1 MAIPKLT
8 GYALPTAN
16 DIPDNKVQWAFE
28 PDRAALLIHD
38 MQEYFL
44 NFWGDNCPMMEKV
57 VANIAALRQFCK
69 QHNIPVYYTAQ
80 PKEQSDDDRALLN
93 DMWGPGLTR
102 SPEQQR
108 IVAALAPDE
117 ADTVLV
123 KWRYSAFHRSPLEQ
137 MLKETGRNQLIIT
150 GVYAHIGCMTTA
162 TDAFMRDI
170 KPFMVADALADF
182 SREEHMMSLK
192 YVAGRS
198 GRVVMTEALL
208 PVPASKAALRALI
221 LPLLDES
228 DEPYDDENL
237 IDYGLDSVRMMALAA
252 RWRKVHGDIDFVM
265 LAKTRPS
272 MPGGRCSLARSTD
285 GLFREDRLGDRSRK
299 RHRLCHGAGVY

>member
-8 GYALPTAN
+8 GYALPAATE
-16 DIPDNKVQWAFE
+16 IPQNKVSWAFE
-28 PDRAALLIHD
+28 PERAALLIHD
-38 MQEYFL
+38 MQDYFI
-44 NFWGDNCPMMEKV
+44 NFWGENCPMMAQE
-57 VANIAALRQFCK
+57 VANIAALRAFCK

-80 PKEQSDDDRALLN
+80 PKEQSDEDRALLN

-102 SPEQQR
+102 KPEEQQV
-108 IVAALAPDE
+108 VAALAPDE
-117 ADTVLV
+117 NDTVLV

-137 MLKETGRNQLIIT
+137 MLKESGRNQLLIT

-182 SREEHMMSLK
+182 SRDEHLMALN

-198 GRVVMTEALL
+198 GRVVMTEDLL
-208 PVPASKAALRALI
+208 PVPVSKAALRAVV

-228 DEPYDDENL
+228 DEPMDDENL

-252 RWRKVHGDIDFVM
+252 RWRKVYGDIDFVM
-265 LAKTRPS
+265 LAKNPTIDAWWTLLS
-272 MPGGRCSLARSTD
+272 
-285 GLFREDRLGDRSRK
+285 REVK
-299 RHRLCHGAGVY
+299 

>member
-1 MAIPKLT
+1 MAIPKLQ
-8 GYALPTAN
+8 GYALPTAL
-16 DIPDNKVQWAFE
+16 DLPENKVDWAFE
-28 PDRAALLIHD
+28 PARAALLIHD

-44 NFWGDNCPMMEKV
+44 NFWGDDSEMMDTV
-57 VANIAALRQFCK
+57 VTNIAALRDFCK
-69 QHNIPVYYTAQ
+69 KNGIPVYYTAQ
-80 PKEQSDDDRALLN
+80 PKEQSDEDRALLN

-108 IVAALAPDE
+108 VIAALAPDE

-137 MLKETGRNQLIIT
+137 MLKESGRNQLIIT

-170 KPFMVADALADF
+170 KPFFVADALADF
-182 SREEHMMSLK
+182 SRDEHLMSLK

-198 GRVVMTEALL
+198 GRVVMTDELL
-208 PVPASKAALRALI
+208 PSIPASKEALRALV

-228 DEPYDDENL
+228 DEPFDDDNL

-252 RWRKVHGDIDFVM
+252 RWRKAHGDIDFVM
-265 LAKTRPS
+265 LAKNPS
-272 MPGGRCSLARSTD
+272 IDAWWALLS
-285 GLFREDRLGDRSRK
+285 REVK
-299 RHRLCHGAGVY
+299 

>member
-8 GYALPTAN
+8 AYALPTATEL
-16 DIPDNKVQWAFE
+16 PTNKVNWAFE
-28 PDRAALLIHD
+28 PERAALLIHD

-44 NFWGDNCPMMEKV
+44 NFWGENSDMMQQV
-57 VANIAALRQFCK
+57 VANIAKLRAYCK
-69 QHNIPVYYTAQ
+69 EHNIPVYYTAQ
-80 PKEQSDDDRALLN
+80 PKEQSDEDRALLN

-108 IVAALAPDE
+108 IVAELAPDE

-137 MLKETGRNQLIIT
+137 MLKETGRNQLLIT

-170 KPFMVADALADF
+170 KPFFIADALADF
-182 SREEHMMSLK
+182 TRDEHLMSLK

-198 GRVVMTEALL
+198 GRVVMTDELL
-208 PVPASKAALRALI
+208 PSVPATKAALRALV

-228 DEPYDDENL
+228 DEPMDDENL
-237 IDYGLDSVRMMALAA
+237 LDYGLDSVRMMALAA

-265 LAKTRPS
+265 LAKNPTLDAWWALLS
-272 MPGGRCSLARSTD
+272 
-285 GLFREDRLGDRSRK
+285 REVK
-299 RHRLCHGAGVY
+299 

>member
-8 GYALPTAN
+8 GYALPAAAE
-16 DIPDNKVQWAFE
+16 IPNNKVNWAFE
-28 PDRAALLIHD
+28 PERAALLIHD
-38 MQEYFL
+38 MQDYFV
-44 NFWGDNCPMMEKV
+44 NFWGDNCPMMEQV

-69 QHNIPVYYTAQ
+69 QQGIPVYYTAQ
-80 PKEQSDDDRALLN
+80 PKEQSDEDRALLN

-102 SPEQQR
+102 KPEEQQV
-108 IVAALAPDE
+108 VAALAPD
-117 ADTVLV
+117 ADDTVLV

-137 MLKETGRNQLIIT
+137 MLKETGRNQLLIT

-182 SREEHMMSLK
+182 SRDEHLMALN

-198 GRVVMTEALL
+198 GRVVMTDELL
-208 PVPASKAALRALI
+208 PVPLTKDALRAQI

-228 DEPYDDENL
+228 DVPLDDDNL

-252 RWRKVHGDIDFVM
+252 RWRKVYSDIDFVM
-265 LAKTRPS
+265 LAKNPTLDAWWALLS
-272 MPGGRCSLARSTD
+272 
-285 GLFREDRLGDRSRK
+285 REVK
-299 RHRLCHGAGVY
+299 

>member
-1 MAIPKLT
+1 MAIPNLT
-8 GYALPTAN
+8 GYALPSAN
-16 DIPDNKVQWAFE
+16 DIPDNKVQWTFE

-44 NFWGDNCPMMEKV
+44 NFWGENCPMMEKV

-80 PKEQSDDDRALLN
+80 PKDQSDDDRALLN

-102 SPEQQR
+102 SPEQQQ

-182 SREEHMMSLK
+182 SREEHLMSLK

-208 PVPASKAALRALI
+208 LVPASKAALRALI

-265 LAKTRPS
+265 LAKNPTIDAWWTLLS
-272 MPGGRCSLARSTD
+272 
-285 GLFREDRLGDRSRK
+285 RE
-299 RHRLCHGAGVY
+299 AN

>member
-1 MAIPKLT
+1 MAIPKLQ
-8 GYALPTAN
+8 GYTLPAAA
-16 DIPDNKVQWAFE
+16 DIPDNKVNWSFE
-28 PDRAALLIHD
+28 PARAALLIHD
-38 MQEYFL
+38 MQDYFV
-44 NFWGDNCPMMEKV
+44 NFWGDNCPMMQQV
-57 VANIAALRQFCK
+57 VANIAALRHFCK

-80 PKEQSDDDRALLN
+80 PKEQSDEDRALLN

-102 SPEQQR
+102 SPEQQQ
-108 IVAALAPDE
+108 IVSELAPDE

-137 MLKETGRNQLIIT
+137 MLKETGRNQLLIT
-150 GVYAHIGCMTTA
+150 GVYSHIGCMTTA

-182 SREEHMMSLK
+182 SREEHLMSLN

-198 GRVVMTEALL
+198 GRGVLTQELL
-208 PVPASKAALRALI
+208 PLPASKAALREII

-228 DEPYDDENL
+228 DEPLDDENL

-265 LAKTRPS
+265 LAKQPTIDAWWAL
-272 MPGGRCSLARSTD
+272 LAR
-285 GLFREDRLGDRSRK
+285 
-299 RHRLCHGAGVY
+299 GVQ

>member
-1 MAIPKLT
+1 MAIPKLQ
-8 GYALPTAN
+8 GYALPTAL
-16 DIPDNKVQWAFE
+16 DLPENKVDWAFE
-28 PDRAALLIHD
+28 PARAALLIHD

-44 NFWGDNCPMMEKV
+44 NFWGDDSEMMDTV
-57 VANIAALRQFCK
+57 VANIAALRDFCK
-69 QHNIPVYYTAQ
+69 KNGIPVYYTAQ
-80 PKEQSDDDRALLN
+80 PKEQSDEDRELLN

-108 IVAALAPDE
+108 VIAALAPDE

-137 MLKETGRNQLIIT
+137 MLKESGRNQLIIT

-170 KPFMVADALADF
+170 KPFFVADALADF
-182 SREEHMMSLK
+182 SRDEHLMSLK

-198 GRVVMTEALL
+198 GRVVMTDELL
-208 PVPASKAALRALI
+208 PSIPASKEALRALV

-228 DEPYDDENL
+228 DEPFDDDNL

-252 RWRKVHGDIDFVM
+252 RWRKAHGDIDFVM
-265 LAKTRPS
+265 LAKNPS
-272 MPGGRCSLARSTD
+272 IDAWWALLS
-285 GLFREDRLGDRSRK
+285 REVK
-299 RHRLCHGAGVY
+299 

>member
-1 MAIPKLT
+1 MAIPKLS

-28 PDRAALLIHD
+28 PERAALLIHD

-44 NFWGDNCPMMEKV
+44 NFWGENCPMMEKV

-80 PKEQSDDDRALLN
+80 PKEQSEDDRALLN

-102 SPEQQR
+102 SPEQQQ
-108 IVAALAPDE
+108 IVAALTPDE

-182 SREEHMMSLK
+182 SREEHLMSLK

-208 PVPASKAALRALI
+208 PVPASKAALRAQI

-265 LAKTRPS
+265 LAKNPTIDAWWTLLS
-272 MPGGRCSLARSTD
+272 
-285 GLFREDRLGDRSRK
+285 RE
-299 RHRLCHGAGVY
+299 VN

>member
-8 GYALPTAN
+8 AYALPAAT
-16 DIPDNKVQWAFE
+16 DIPQNKVNWAFE
-28 PDRAALLIHD
+28 PARAALLIHD
-38 MQEYFL
+38 MQDYFV
-44 NFWGDNCPMMEKV
+44 NFWGENCPMMERV
-57 VANIAALRQFCK
+57 IANIAALRAFCK

-80 PKEQSDDDRALLN
+80 PKDQSDEDRALLN

-102 SPEQQR
+102 KPEEQK
-108 IVAALAPDE
+108 VVDALAPDE

-137 MLKETGRNQLIIT
+137 MLKETGRNQLLIA

-182 SREEHMMSLK
+182 SREEHLMALN
-192 YVAGRS
+192 YVAGRA
-198 GRVVMTEALL
+198 GRVVMTDDLL
-208 PVPASKAALRALI
+208 PVPGSKVALRAVI

-228 DEPYDDENL
+228 DEPLDDENL

-252 RWRKVHGDIDFVM
+252 RWRKVYGDIDFVM
-265 LAKTRPS
+265 LAKNPS
-272 MPGGRCSLARSTD
+272 ID
-285 GLFREDRLGDRSRK
+285 GWWALLSREVK
-299 RHRLCHGAGVY
+299 

>member
-8 GYALPTAN
+8 AYALPTATEL
-16 DIPDNKVQWAFE
+16 PTNKVNWAFE
-28 PDRAALLIHD
+28 PERAALLIHD

-44 NFWGDNCPMMEKV
+44 NFWGENSDMMQQV
-57 VANIAALRQFCK
+57 VANIAKLRAYCK
-69 QHNIPVYYTAQ
+69 EHNIPVYYTAQ
-80 PKEQSDDDRALLN
+80 PKEQSDEDRALLN

-108 IVAALAPDE
+108 IVAELAPDE

-137 MLKETGRNQLIIT
+137 MLKETGRNQLLIT

-170 KPFMVADALADF
+170 KPFFIADALADF
-182 SREEHMMSLK
+182 TRDEHLMSLK

-198 GRVVMTEALL
+198 GRVVMTDELL
-208 PVPASKAALRALI
+208 PSVPATKAALRALV

-228 DEPYDDENL
+228 DEPMDDENL
-237 IDYGLDSVRMMALAA
+237 FDYGLDSVRMMALAA

-265 LAKTRPS
+265 LAKNPTLDAWWALLS
-272 MPGGRCSLARSTD
+272 
-285 GLFREDRLGDRSRK
+285 REVK
-299 RHRLCHGAGVY
+299 

>member
-1 MAIPKLT
+1 MAIPKLQ
-8 GYALPTAN
+8 GYALPAAA
-16 DIPDNKVQWAFE
+16 DIPDNKVNWSFE
-28 PDRAALLIHD
+28 PARAALLIHD
-38 MQEYFL
+38 MQDYFV
-44 NFWGDNCPMMEKV
+44 NFWGDNCPMMQQV
-57 VANIAALRQFCK
+57 VANIAALRDFCK

-80 PKEQSDDDRALLN
+80 PKEQSDEDRALLN

-102 SPEQQR
+102 SPEQQQ
-108 IVAALAPDE
+108 IVSELAPDE

-137 MLKETGRNQLIIT
+137 MLKETGRNQLLIT
-150 GVYAHIGCMTTA
+150 GVYSHIGCMTTA

-182 SREEHMMSLK
+182 SREEHLMSLN

-198 GRVVMTEALL
+198 GRVVLTQELL
-208 PVPASKAALRALI
+208 PLPASKAALREII

-228 DEPYDDENL
+228 DEPLDDENL

-265 LAKTRPS
+265 LAKQPTIDAWWAL
-272 MPGGRCSLARSTD
+272 LAR
-285 GLFREDRLGDRSRK
+285 
-299 RHRLCHGAGVY
+299 GVQ